1 MDFIDSI
8 KQVKGDSFTMASL
21 SEDTRNSALEAVAK
35 ALTANKAEIFKANE
49 RDLAAA
55 KESSLADPIVNRLKF
70 DDHKLS
76 TCVTG
81 IYDLIDLE
89 DPLFRELLKRELDDD
104 LVLTKVTCPI
114 GVIGVIFESRPDA
127 LVPVSYTHLDVYK
140 RQL

>member
-89 DPLFRELLKRELDDD
+89 DPLFRELLKRDMPYRRD
-104 LVLTKVTCPI
+104 
-114 GVIGVIFESRPDA
+114 RR
-127 LVPVSYTHLDVYK
+127 HL
-140 RQL
+140 RIET